1 MGRKLARVSRKTA
14 KTLGKT
20 HKMISGVRR
29 GAAAL
34 NRATGGAAG
43 IAAMSA
49 LGVAAPEAA
58 LGMAA
63 VKAVDHN
70 VKQAHKHSKRAH
82 SAAKKL
88 KKMGGKGSY

>member
-1 MGRKLARVSRKTA
+1 
-14 KTLGKT
+14 
-20 HKMISGVRR
+20 VRR
-29 GAAAL
+29 GAAQL

-63 VKAVDHN
+63 VKAIDSD
-70 VKQAHKHSKRAH
+70 VKMAHKHARRAH
-82 SAAKKL
+82 KHARKL